1 VRKNIKEMKEEERKL
16 RKMKVRRKEEVNKE
30 MYKRNNDKEKK
41 NRR

>member
-1 VRKNIKEMKEEERKL
+1 MRKNIKEMKEEERKL